1 MTSGLH
7 TCVHIHTG
15 TCAHKCINQ
24 VAGQV
29 WSCTPL
35 ITGLWGWRLG
45 SWRVW
50 IQPGLPL
57 QEINERVWS
66 GFSTGD
72 WAQGLT
78 DDKQVF
84 CYCALNLNPKLI
96 NWPKYHMQSDE
107 LLRLELMSR
116 TSRVA
121 QWVEVLASKSVH
133 LSCTPRTHMERTD
146 SPRVYPDLHTC
157 TIIPQYN
164 NNLHV
169 INTLSTTVIRTVCIL
184 IYCPAYFFPF
194 PALVFWRESRAL
206 AVRESTAICLPLSQ
220 ECWD

>member
-7 TCVHIHTG
+7 TCVHIRTG
-15 TCAHKCINQ
+15 TCAHICINQ

-29 WSCTPL
+29 WSWTPL
-35 ITGLWGWRLG
+35 ITGLWGWRLE
-45 SWRVW
+45 SWRVG

-84 CYCALNLNPKLI
+84 CYCALNLNLKLI
-96 NWPKYHMQSDE
+96 NWPKYYMQSDA

-121 QWVEVLASKSVH
+121 RWVKVLASKPVH

-146 SPRVYPDLHTC
+146 SPRVFPDLHTC
-157 TIIPQYN
+157 TVIPRYN

-169 INTLSTTVIRTVCIL
+169 INKNCLYIDILSC
-184 IYCPAYFFPF
+184 
-194 PALVFWRESRAL
+194 
-206 AVRESTAICLPLSQ
+206 ICLPLPCPGILKT
-220 ECWD
+220 E